1 MGTFHGPIMS
11 FLPLSAVGHPFLLAQ
26 RTWVWGPLNIS
37 PLPAGAVLNL
47 VRRGCQRAGFCLP
60 GQVDVPGPS
69 ALRAGSFSRAL
80 HGEEGSSSTHGSSL
94 PCTPEHVGDFVAQPF
109 PMTSFPWHPL
119 GQISN
124 RCDQSNGA
132 STSLSPIQQ
141 TTASAP
147 QQDLGLRL
155 VIVVGGVGVGVGW
168 VGNGVLSQLRAVAAP
183 IICFFYIR

>member
-1 MGTFHGPIMS
+1 MLFSLDGDISWANHELPASQCRWSPFSPSSTHMG
-11 FLPLSAVGHPFLLAQ
+11 V
-26 RTWVWGPLNIS
+26 GPLNIS

-47 VRRGCQRAGFCLP
+47 VRRGCRRAGFCLP

-155 VIVVGGVGVGVGW
+155 VIVVGGVGVGVG
-168 VGNGVLSQLRAVAAP
+168 
-183 IICFFYIR
+183 